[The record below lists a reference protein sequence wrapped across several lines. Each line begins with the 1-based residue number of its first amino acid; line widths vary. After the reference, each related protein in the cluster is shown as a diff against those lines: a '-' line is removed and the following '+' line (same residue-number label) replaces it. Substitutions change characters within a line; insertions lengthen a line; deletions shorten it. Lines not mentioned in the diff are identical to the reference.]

1 MAETERAR
9 PDIDLD
15 ALAADVDLEDDVDF
29 EEVGRPISSL
39 LLCEG
44 SRADAGMLRAG
55 ARCRGDG

>member
-39 LLCEG
+39 AVC
-44 SRADAGMLRAG
+44 DAVELMLA
-55 ARCRGDG
+55 C